1 MADEELNPEGISIV
15 ESEEQED
22 LITLGGMLR
31 AKFEEYRDARND
43 VESDWIEELR
53 EEIST
58 PLEQEA
64 PHPEPTSQKELD
76 EECEACAI

>member
-1 MADEELNPEGISIV
+1 MIPILFLNFQKVFGNEKNINEKLKNSK
-15 ESEEQED
+15 
-22 LITLGGMLR
+22 T
-31 AKFEEYRDARND
+31 KN
-43 VESDWIEELR
+43 WIEELR